1 MAILLKIAAIILV
14 LLFLIRKRWDLG
26 LVLFLDSVLTAV
38 LFKLSIRD
46 FARNVGS
53 ALIAGETLSLIG
65 IVVLVLYLGH
75 FLQAGGN
82 FRRMVDA
89 LKNLVHDPR
98 LILAIPSAFIGLLPM
113 MAGAMM
119 GAPIVEEAARRWKLT
134 AAWKTFFNYW
144 FRHIW
149 EYSWPLYINLILAAA
164 IIQVPIKRI
173 CFHQFPFTVLAASAG
188 LVILFKNVPYL
199 PPEENNG
206 RRFRDV
212 GKVFWS
218 IWPIFLTI
226 LLIFAFRLNMLVAL
240 GISSVLTQ
248 IFSRMSLK
256 ERWGIILQSVSLK
269 IILLTSA
276 LMVFKRIL
284 EVSGALDSVV
294 RVFPPHGV
302 TAYILLFAAPFFVG
316 LLTGVNQA
324 FVAIAFPILLPIIG
338 KGQPDMILFVFAYVS
353 GFCGILLSP
362 AHLCLAL
369 TADYFKAELKDVYK
383 ILVWPVS
390 IVFSAAALVLIVFRV
405 LS

>member
-14 LLFLIRKRWDLG
+14 LLFLIRKKWDLG

-38 LFKLSIRD
+38 LFKLNIRD
-46 FARNVGS
+46 FARNVGV
-53 ALIAGETLSLIG
+53 ALISGETLSLIG

-119 GAPIVEEAARRWKLT
+119 GAPIVEEAAGRWKLT

-173 CFHQFPFTVLAASAG
+173 CFHQFPFTILAASAG
-188 LVILFKNVPYL
+188 LVMLFKNVPYL
-199 PPEENNG
+199 PPEENCR

-226 LLIFAFRLNMLVAL
+226 LLIFVLKLNMLVAL

-276 LMVFKRIL
+276 VMVFKRIL
-284 EVSGALDSVV
+284 EVSGALDSIV

-338 KGQPDMILFVFAYVS
+338 KGQPDMILLMFAYVS

-369 TADYFKAELKDVYK
+369 TADYFKAELKDVYR
-383 ILVWPVS
+383 ILIWPVS
-390 IVFSAAALVLIVFRV
+390 VVFSAAVLVIVIFRV